1 MALGP
6 SCPPWGGRQPPK
18 QGPRA
23 SFLTAASYWGLRYR
37 LSSSAEV
44 TSLSQTRG
52 LRFSD
57 MTSASLLSA
66 ASGFLGS
73 HLVNTPFTPFHSHVD
88 VLTRFRTKTNNLG
101 LRPRVSSPYAS
112 LQHAGHAGEDR
123 AFSELSLISDP
134 EVRSGNGALTW
145 ESPSR
150 GKRGP
155 RRNGCPRKRRRRGR
169 AAGSPGLARAAGLT
183 WQRASR
189 LPGQA
194 GRDSAPALPGTDGP
208 GPPTHPP
215 LLVLLPIHDNHVPLG
230 ERQLVW
236 VVSHTVVESFDPLG
250 L

>member
-123 AFSELSLISDP
+123 AFSELTASFQTLKC
-134 EVRSGNGALTW
+134 VLGTV
-145 ESPSR
+145 PSR
-150 GKRGP
+150 GRAPAGE
-155 RRNGCPRKRRRRGR
+155 REAHAEMGVRGR
-169 AAGSPGLARAAGLT
+169 GDGGAEQPAVLGSHG
-183 WQRASR
+183 QRA
-189 LPGQA
+189 
-194 GRDSAPALPGTDGP
+194 
-208 GPPTHPP
+208 
-215 LLVLLPIHDNHVPLG
+215 
-230 ERQLVW
+230 
-236 VVSHTVVESFDPLG
+236 
-250 L
+250 